1 MDFSSKQDVEIE
13 MKFPADDFYN
23 LLKGKIQH
31 LSTIS
36 SDQKKTISSDKSLTF
51 TALEGDLL
59 AHYKSYKATVKITP
73 KPEGCL
79 VKVTVDYEKLNEDV
93 PAPDKY
99 LDFVVNVVKDIDAHI
114 IKP

>member
-1 MDFSSKQDVEIE
+1 
-13 MKFPADDFYN
+13 
-23 LLKGKIQH
+23 
-31 LSTIS
+31 
-36 SDQKKTISSDKSLTF
+36 
-51 TALEGDLL
+51 LEGDLL

-99 LDFVVNVVKDIDAHI
+99 LDFVVSVVKDIDAHI
-114 IKP
+114 LKA